1 MVHPDKVGAS
11 PPALETRPTAQPIT
25 GDAGVSPAVEM
36 PVVEMPV
43 VEMPAVEMPAVEM
56 PGAQPNSPA
65 SPTGGAVGSV
75 IPTCREPHHTQAGWY
90 TRLQAAKG
98 DKGGMRCNSPASLAE
113 GGEGVRGREVDT
125 ALNRIRSKG
134 GSQPNS
140 PALNSTPAIK
150 FAKYLIPAAV
160 IILLL
165 ICSPPAS
172 LLLPSPA
179 TPSTAPETAPTTPPS
194 TA

>member
-11 PPALETRPTAQPIT
+11 PPALETRPTAPPTT

-36 PVVEMPV
+36 PAVEMPV
-43 VEMPAVEMPAVEM
+43 VEM

-90 TRLQAAKG
+90 TRLQVAKG

-113 GGEGVRGREVDT
+113 RGGG
-125 ALNRIRSKG
+125 KG
-134 GSQPNS
+134 AGGG
-140 PALNSTPAIK
+140 LGT
-150 FAKYLIPAAV
+150 
-160 IILLL
+160 
-165 ICSPPAS
+165 
-172 LLLPSPA
+172 
-179 TPSTAPETAPTTPPS
+179 
-194 TA
+194 